1 MFVFRA
7 RNGTD
12 LLYFDMLRVNTRG
25 LGMPGMFHSL
35 FVYADITLLNI
46 CLET

>member
-1 MFVFRA
+1 MVIAGIFISNA
-7 RNGTD
+7 
-12 LLYFDMLRVNTRG
+12 DMLRVNTRG